1 MRTSVKVLLNIL
13 AVVLLSCALTAA
25 VLLGRDWMERRT
37 YYPMGGD
44 VLVLYKFKAGG
55 LSRHVTDDKYYLVI
69 QTSNSDGTNKTNYL
83 LSCTKEQYDSVEIGD
98 TANCERDQKTDDFT
112 GIIHKIE
119 KRGD

>member
-1 MRTSVKVLLNIL
+1 MRTSVKVLWNTL

-25 VLLGRDWMERRT
+25 VLLIRDWMESRT

-55 LSRHVTDDKYYLVI
+55 LSRHVTDDKYYLVV
-69 QTSNSDGTNKTNYL
+69 QTSNSDGTNKINYL
-83 LSCTKEQYDSVEIGD
+83 FSCSKEQFDCVETGD
-98 TANCERDQKTDDFT
+98 MANCERNQKTDDFT